1 MKGLI
6 KFTREHMREEMVYF
20 GDNTRGSSDL
30 SCSFSRYFSGVHG
43 VFSRS
48 ILGPVET
55 WKLGVGALP
64 MQSSKHLYERA
75 LVKVNPSVMHQHVI
89 RKKAEHSGAY
99 IKMGKR
105 KVDDV
110 MSM

>member
-1 MKGLI
+1 MKRLI
-6 KFTREHMREEMVYF
+6 KLTREHMREELVYF
-20 GDNTRGSSDL
+20 GDNTRGTSDL

-64 MQSSKHLYERA
+64 MQSSKHLHERA
-75 LVKVNPSVMHQHVI
+75 LVKLNPSVRYQHLI
-89 RKKAEHSGAY
+89 QRKAGHYGAY